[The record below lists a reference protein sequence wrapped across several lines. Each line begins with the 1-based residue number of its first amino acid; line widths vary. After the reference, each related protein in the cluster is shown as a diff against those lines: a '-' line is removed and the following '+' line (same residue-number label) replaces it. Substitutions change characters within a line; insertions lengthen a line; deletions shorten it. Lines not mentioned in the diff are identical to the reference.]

1 MRFGLFKGT
10 LCALAAA
17 AVAAA
22 AGAGSMTVT
31 ISDGYGSGPGGEF
44 NLAYANFPFTPAS
57 YNGGNYFESFCLEY
71 NEHISYGQTYH
82 VDIATET
89 RNGGV
94 GGGNPDPLDPL
105 TAYLYSEFVKG
116 SLSFYY
122 YDVSEGTGDRAASAN
137 ALQDVIWYIEQE
149 RPQTWTSGDN
159 SLRDRFYSL
168 ALANAPDDL
177 GDVRVLNLYRDAERT
192 QFAQD
197 QIVRIPEPSALAAMA
212 LAGLLLKRRL

>member
-17 AVAAA
+17 TLAVA

-44 NLAYANFPFTPAS
+44 NLTPTNFPFVPAS
-57 YNGGNYFESFCLEY
+57 YNGGAFFESFCLEY
-71 NEHISYGQTYH
+71 NEHISFGQTYH
-82 VDIATET
+82 VDVATAT

-105 TAYLYSEFVKG
+105 TAYLYGEFVKG
-116 SLSFYY
+116 SLAFYY

-149 RPQTWTSGDN
+149 RPQTWTPGDN

-168 ALANAPDDL
+168 ALANASDDI
-177 GDVRVLNLYRDAERT
+177 GDVRVLNLYRDAART

-197 QIVRIPEPSALAAMA
+197 QIVRIPEPTTLVAMA
-212 LAGLLLKRRL
+212 LAGFLLKRRF